1 MSIQK
6 VTVYCASS
14 AQIAPKY
21 FEATEALA
29 RLFVAQNIHVIFG
42 GGSRGLMGK
51 LADVVL
57 AEGGHIQGIMPQ
69 FMNKVEWGH
78 PGVKDFIYTETMS
91 ERKELLVKETD
102 AIITLPGGSG
112 TLEELLEVITLK
124 RLGLFT
130 QPIII
135 LNTDGYYEPLKKML
149 ERCVEEKFMHPKHL
163 DMWTFVNKPHQVIP
177 AIQQAADWNGGAIDF
192 ASI

>member
-1 MSIQK
+1 MPIQQ

-21 FEATEALA
+21 FEATEALT
-29 RLFVAQNIHVIFG
+29 RLLVAQDIKVIFG
-42 GGSRGLMGK
+42 GGAKGLMGR
-51 LADVVL
+51 LADMVL
-57 AEGGHIQGIMPQ
+57 AEGGQIQGIMPK
-69 FMNKVEWGH
+69 FMDEVEWGH

-91 ERKELLVKETD
+91 ERKELLMAETD
-102 AIITLPGGSG
+102 AVITLPGGSG

-135 LNTDGYYEPLKKML
+135 LNTDGYYEPLKMML
-149 ERCVEEKFMHPKHL
+149 ERCVLK
-163 DMWTFVNKPHQVIP
+163 
-177 AIQQAADWNGGAIDF
+177 
-192 ASI
+192 

>member
-1 MSIQK
+1 MKK

-21 FEATEALA
+21 FEATETLA
-29 RLFVAQNIHVIFG
+29 RLLVAQNIHVVFG

-57 AEGGHIQGIMPQ
+57 AEGGHIQGVMPK
-69 FMNKVEWGH
+69 FMDDVEWGH
-78 PGVKDFIYTETMS
+78 PDVKDFIYTKTMN
-91 ERKELLVKETD
+91 ERKELLIKDTN

-112 TLEELLEVITLK
+112 SLEELLEVITLK

-135 LNTDGYYEPLKKML
+135 LNTDGYYEPLKMML

-163 DMWTFVNKPHQVIP
+163 DMWTFVDEPHQVIP
-177 AIQQAADWNGGAIDF
+177 AIKEAAEWDGGAINF

>member
-1 MSIQK
+1 MKK

-21 FEATEALA
+21 FEATETLA
-29 RLFVAQNIHVIFG
+29 RLLVAQDIHVIFG

-57 AEGGHIQGIMPQ
+57 EEGGHIQGIMPQ
-69 FMNKVEWGH
+69 FMKKVEWGH
-78 PGVKDFIYTETMS
+78 PDVKDFIYTETMNA
-91 ERKELLVKETD
+91 RKELLIIGTD
-102 AIITLPGGSG
+102 AVITLPGGSG

-149 ERCVEEKFMHPKHL
+149 ERCVSEQFMHPKHL
-163 DMWTFVNKPHQVIP
+163 DMWTFVNEPHEVIP
-177 AIQQAADWNGGAIDF
+177 AIEQAAEWDGGAINF

>member
-1 MSIQK
+1 MK

-29 RLFVAQNIHVIFG
+29 QLLVAQNIEVIFG

-51 LADVVL
+51 LADIVL
-57 AEGGHIQGIMPQ
+57 AEGGHIQGIMPK
-69 FMNKVEWGH
+69 FMDDVEWGH
-78 PGVKDFIYTETMS
+78 PDVKDFIYTETMN
-91 ERKELLVKETD
+91 ERKELLIKETD
-102 AIITLPGGSG
+102 AVITLPGGSG

-135 LNTDGYYEPLKKML
+135 LNTDGFYNPLKKML
-149 ERCVEEKFMHPKHL
+149 ERCVEEKFMHEKHL
-163 DMWTFVNKPHQVIP
+163 DMWTFVDEPQEVIP
-177 AIQQAADWNGGAIDF
+177 AIQQAAGWDGGAINF

>member
-1 MSIQK
+1 M
-6 VTVYCASS
+6 
-14 AQIAPKY
+14 AQD
-21 FEATEALA
+21 
-29 RLFVAQNIHVIFG
+29 IHVIFG

-57 AEGGHIQGIMPQ
+57 EEGGHIQGIMPQ
-69 FMNKVEWGH
+69 FMKKVEWGH
-78 PGVKDFIYTETMS
+78 PDVKDFIYTETMNA
-91 ERKELLVKETD
+91 RKELLIIGTD
-102 AIITLPGGSG
+102 AVITLPGGSG

-149 ERCVEEKFMHPKHL
+149 ERCVSEQFMHPKHL
-163 DMWTFVNKPHQVIP
+163 DMWTFVNEPHEVIP
-177 AIQQAADWNGGAIDF
+177 AIEQAAEWDGGAINF

>member
-1 MSIQK
+1 MSIRK

-29 RLFVAQNIHVIFG
+29 QLLVAQNIKVVFG
-42 GGSRGLMGK
+42 GGAKGLMGR
-51 LADVVL
+51 LADVTL
-57 AEGGHIQGIMPQ
+57 AEGGQIQGIMPE
-69 FMNKVEWGH
+69 FMNEVEWGH
-78 PGVKDFIYTETMS
+78 RGLNDFIYTETMS
-91 ERKELLVKETD
+91 ERKEQLIAGTD
-102 AIITLPGGSG
+102 AVITLPGGSG

-135 LNTDGYYEPLKKML
+135 LNTDGYYEPLKMML
-149 ERCVEEKFMHPKHL
+149 ERCVQERFMNEKHL
-163 DMWTFVNKPHQVIP
+163 DMWTFVNAPQAVIP
-177 AIQQAADWNGGAIDF
+177 AIEQAAKWNSGAIDF
-192 ASI
+192 AVV